1 MPGSEQGESQY
12 RTLYL
17 NPEPPKFPNLLITG
31 GFLARGCGYRC
42 ANTSAEGT
50 RLIMDIPRPSNARA
64 KMMRRIVLGAAAI
77 LLIGGVTYGLSRLRP
92 AAPSVDRATVWSDEV
107 KRGPMLRELRGI
119 GTLIPEDI
127 QWIPAQTEAQVDR
140 IVLKPGAIVK
150 SDSII
155 LELSNLTLKRDVL
168 DSEYQLK
175 AAEADYANL
184 KVQVNGELLNQK
196 AAEAAVRSEY
206 EQAKIQHAVDEKLA
220 AEGIG
225 STVTAELSKV
235 KEEQLGVRV
244 QLEGER
250 TKNTADAAQARLQAQ
265 QSHVDQQRALYELRH
280 AELEALHVRA
290 GLNGVLQLVPVE
302 VGQHV
307 LPGTNLARVADP
319 KKLKAEVKVAET
331 QAKDAVIGQK
341 ATVDTRNG
349 VVAGHVSRIDPSVQ
363 NGTVTVDVAID
374 GPLPDGARPDLSVD
388 GTIEVE
394 NLKDVLYV
402 GRPVHGASQSTIS
415 LFKLSSDGSEANRVN
430 VKLGRSSVNTVEIL
444 QGLQVGDRVILSDMS
459 QWDNYDRVRLK

>member
-1 MPGSEQGESQY
+1 M
-12 RTLYL
+12 
-17 NPEPPKFPNLLITG
+17 I
-31 GFLARGCGYRC
+31 
-42 ANTSAEGT
+42 
-50 RLIMDIPRPSNARA
+50 
-64 KMMRRIVLGAAAI
+64 RRIVFGTAAV

-92 AAPSVDRATVWSDEV
+92 AAPTVDRATVWSDEV

-168 DSEYQLK
+168 DAEYQLK

-184 KVQVNGELLNQK
+184 KVQVNSELLNQR
-196 AAEAAVRSEY
+196 AAEAGVRSEY

-220 AEGIG
+220 ADGIG

-235 KEEQLGVRV
+235 KEEQLAVRV
-244 QLEGER
+244 QLETDR

-265 QSHVDQQRALYELRH
+265 MSHVDQQRALYELRH

-319 KKLKAEVKVAET
+319 KRLKAEIKVAET

-349 VVAGHVSRIDPSVQ
+349 MVTGHVSRIDPSVQ
-363 NGTVTVDVAID
+363 NGTVTMDVAID

-415 LFKLSSDGSEANRVN
+415 LFKLTPDGSEATRVN
-430 VKLGRSSVNTVEIL
+430 VKLGRTSVNTVEIL

>member
-1 MPGSEQGESQY
+1 
-12 RTLYL
+12 
-17 NPEPPKFPNLLITG
+17 
-31 GFLARGCGYRC
+31 
-42 ANTSAEGT
+42 
-50 RLIMDIPRPSNARA
+50 MDIPRPSNARA
-64 KMMRRIVLGAAAI
+64 KMIRRIALLVVAI
-77 LLIGGVTYGLSRLRP
+77 LVVVGATYGLSRLRP

-107 KRGPMLRELRGI
+107 KRGPMLREVRGI
-119 GTLIPEDI
+119 GTLVPEDI
-127 QWIPAQTEAQVDR
+127 QWIPAQTEGQVNR
-140 IVLKPGAIVK
+140 IVLRPGAIVK

-155 LELSNLTLKRDVL
+155 LELNNLTLRRDAL
-168 DSEYQLK
+168 DAEFLLK

-184 KVQVNGELLNQK
+184 KVQVNSELLNQK

-225 STVTAELSKV
+225 STVTAQLSKV
-235 KEEQLGVRV
+235 REEQLGVRLE
-244 QLEGER
+244 LEGER
-250 TKNTADAAQARLQAQ
+250 TKNSADTAKARLQAQ
-265 QSHVDQQRALYELRH
+265 MSHVDQQRALYQLRH

-307 LPGTNLARVADP
+307 MPGTNLARVADP
-319 KKLKAEVKVAET
+319 KKLKAEIKVAET
-331 QAKDAVIGQK
+331 QAKDVLIGQK
-341 ATVDTRNG
+341 ATIDTRNG
-349 VVAGHVSRIDPSVQ
+349 VVVGHVSRIDPSVQ

-388 GTIEVE
+388 GTVEIE

-415 LFKLSSDGSEANRVN
+415 LFKLTGDGSEAARVN